1 MKRWIHAS
9 QDNSILNRIPKK
21 YKNHIED
28 VEVSLS
34 DDFNNRGQQL
44 RNYTVIYDNGDE
56 ITFQNLEYMLKALK
70 ENTDENGYYI
80 GV

>member
-9 QDNSILNRIPKK
+9 QENSILSKIPKR
-21 YKNHIED
+21 YRTHIED

-56 ITFQNLEYMLKALK
+56 FTFQNLEYMLKSLK
-70 ENTDENGYYI
+70 ENIDEEGYYI
-80 GV
+80 RV